1 MAKEKKEPKGAAEA
15 VVSRATLA
23 DGFKSASVKLG
34 ESGRTLA
41 ATSEV
46 AQFRKRLIHTGRIEV
61 DMNVRIP
68 FDSVLQTLGEPG
80 AGKTLMS
87 FIIGGAA
94 QRTCRHCFTPIITFI
109 DDFGGKP
116 PVTTCQCGKNDGM
129 SLAIFDLENIFDPVW
144 AQTWGVKTNNFD
156 TPGLE
161 HLKEVAPGVSVS
173 PDAKFALVRVQSLDH
188 VSVILKELL
197 SMGAA
202 DMSIVDSLAAA
213 QTREASDGKDQPGSN
228 ARAAAKIMSAIHS
241 GRSACW
247 IKHNFSPTVLLIN
260 QYRMRIGGISPMADP
275 RTAAAGMAVKY
286 AAVQTYKL
294 NTKYT
299 TDTGD
304 FKGLKFIGDT
314 KLSVDKDKIS
324 GSSGDAAKFR
334 SYLKPTSVSRVE
346 YKAGDCDEGSK
357 LWDVIK
363 ELGEGGLGDKRW
375 YAKSKK
381 GHVILGREFTTVK
394 DIVSFLNRPDIV
406 FMLRL
411 PIFALRFDA
420 LQRRHLRAESYNY
433 SPFKTDPIMDLINE
447 ATQSIGANSQSGA
460 PRTTVGAPA
469 EAGESLTRESAR
481 ALNADDPF
489 DDDGGESTAVDE

>member
-1 MAKEKKEPKGAAEA
+1 MAKQKEDTPLG
-15 VVSRATLA
+15 RATLA
-23 DGFKSASVKLG
+23 DGFKSASIKLG

-46 AQFRKRLIHTGRIEV
+46 AQFRKRLIHTGRIEI
-61 DMNVRIP
+61 DMNARIP
-68 FDSVLQTLGEPG
+68 FDSVLQILGEAS
-80 AGKTLMS
+80 AGKTLLS
-87 FIIGGAA
+87 FIVGGAA

-116 PVTTCQCGKNDGM
+116 SVTTCQCGKNDGM

-144 AQTWGVKTNNFD
+144 AQTWGVKTNSFD
-156 TPGLE
+156 SPDLS
-161 HLKEVAPGVSVS
+161 HLKEVAPGVSIS
-173 PDAKFALVRVQSLDH
+173 ADAKFALVRVQTLDH
-188 VSVILKELL
+188 VSVVLKELL

-202 DMSIVDSLAAA
+202 DMSIIDSLAAT
-213 QTREASDGKDQPGSN
+213 QTKEASDGKDQPGSQ
-228 ARAAAKIMSAIHS
+228 ARAAAKIMAAIHS

-247 IKHNFSPTVLLIN
+247 IKHNFSPTVMMIN

-275 RTAAAGMAVKY
+275 RAAAAGMAVKY

-294 NTKYT
+294 HTKYT

-314 KLSVDKDKIS
+314 ELSVDKDKIT
-324 GSSGDAAKFR
+324 GSSGDSARFR
-334 SYLKPTSVSRVE
+334 SYLKPTAVSRVE
-346 YKAGDCDEGSK
+346 YKAGDSDEGSK

-406 FMLRL
+406 FQLRL
-411 PIFALRFDA
+411 PIFALRFDK
-420 LQRRHLRAESYNY
+420 LQRRHLKVESYNY
-433 SPFKTDPIMDLINE
+433 SPFKTDPLMDLINE
-447 ATQSIGANSQSGA
+447 ATQQIGANAVEGGSKPA
-460 PRTTVGAPA
+460 IPAPA
-469 EAGESLTRESAR
+469 EPDSEPAGESTGGFGIG
-481 ALNADDPF
+481 DPF
-489 DDDGGESTAVDE
+489 DSGTEPDAVDE